1 MLEIKHY
8 ERLTYYWNSWNEEI
22 NPLMILAIQKKAAY
36 ASSFGT
42 SGQYLY
48 AVHMKDG
55 VKYYTDMSGFR
66 KINKIIKE
74 QNLDIT
80 IMSRS
85 W

>member
-1 MLEIKHY
+1 MIEIRHY
-8 ERLTYYWNSWNEEI
+8 ESNTFYWSSWDEEI
-22 NPLMILAIQKKAAY
+22 NPLMILAVQKKAAY
-36 ASSFGT
+36 AT
-42 SGQYLY
+42 SYDAEGQYLY
-48 AVHMKDG
+48 GIHMKDG
-55 VKYYTDMSGFR
+55 VMHYTDMSAFR